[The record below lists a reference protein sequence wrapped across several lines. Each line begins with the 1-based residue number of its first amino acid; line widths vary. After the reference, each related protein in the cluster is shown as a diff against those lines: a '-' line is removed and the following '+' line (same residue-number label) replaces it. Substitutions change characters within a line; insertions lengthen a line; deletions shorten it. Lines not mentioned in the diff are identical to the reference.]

1 MSKLDEVTYVVDG
14 VEFVFVRTQMPNGDI
29 MEIQKY
35 PMTQAQYRALTG
47 KDPSHFKG
55 DQNPVES
62 VNWYESVEAGKL
74 LSEKTGREGF
84 RLPTEEEWVWAAK
97 AGDDF
102 EWAGS
107 NNPDEVAWHDGNSG
121 GSTHP
126 VGQLKPNGWGIYD
139 MSGNA
144 LLARTAEPHW
154 RFLRRAM
161 ADVLRRA
168 AAPREIWRQH
178 AAIVEA
184 IVDGDGARAA
194 TLAVEHD
201 HRAAAMLRAALGGGT
216 GAGTPGGT
224 R

>member
-1 MSKLDEVTYVVDG
+1 MSVAGRSFRGGGWWNSSASMRVTDRFRFQPDYCFNVLGLRLTRRLVPAQQLLEVTIHEEEVPVSKLDEVTYVVDG

-139 MSGNA
+139 MSGNVWEWC
-144 LLARTAEPHW
+144 LDE
-154 RFLRRAM
+154 F
-161 ADVLRRA
+161 
-168 AAPREIWRQH
+168 
-178 AAIVEA
+178 
-184 IVDGDGARAA
+184 
-194 TLAVEHD
+194 
-201 HRAAAMLRAALGGGT
+201 
-216 GAGTPGGT
+216 
-224 R
+224 

>member
-1 MSKLDEVTYVVDG
+1 MRVTDRFRFQPDYCFNVLGLRLTRRLVPAQQLLEVTIHEEEVPVSKLDEVTYVVDG

-139 MSGNA
+139 MSGNVWEWC
-144 LLARTAEPHW
+144 LDE
-154 RFLRRAM
+154 F
-161 ADVLRRA
+161 
-168 AAPREIWRQH
+168 
-178 AAIVEA
+178 
-184 IVDGDGARAA
+184 
-194 TLAVEHD
+194 
-201 HRAAAMLRAALGGGT
+201 
-216 GAGTPGGT
+216 
-224 R
+224 